1 MVSAGRLAGRL
12 GDLMRPASV
21 VSLVKD
27 GLDGAALTERKRCED
42 VDDLLRAESP
52 VRWLPGRPE
61 GDRRRASEE
70 LRRLAGTP
78 VLRLIVEETAQ
89 HMVADGVS
97 SDSGRDTSAMW
108 AAFERNGFPSRQGA
122 LYTAALSYGEAFMLA
137 LPGSAPSMD
146 GTAAV
151 LSMFSPKHLFVTW
164 GDKAEDEWPLYALRT
179 IPQPHGRAFR
189 LIDEEA
195 VHFLAEDESGRVDF
209 IESRPHG
216 LGVCPVIRYA
226 PSMDI
231 DGESI
236 GEPAKFKTVAQRHA
250 KTTHDRLLAQHHNSW
265 KVRTATGL
273 EEPGTTEEKDRQRA
287 ILEHDSLLT
296 GSEGVTF
303 GTLPETPLDG
313 LLKAEEADLQTLAA
327 VAQKPVWSL
336 SGGQLI
342 NLSADALAE
351 ARSTERLKLQSFQ
364 RALGQSN
371 ARALRISSFIE
382 GRMDDAA
389 DFGLHTN
396 WQDDEARSLSQAA
409 DALGKIASQ
418 LKVPPEL
425 LWDMIPG
432 VSPTTAAQWKAY
444 ADEHPNVEAVLASHL
459 SDQAG

>member
-1 MVSAGRLAGRL
+1 MIAV
-12 GDLMRPASV
+12 RPASIV
-21 VSLVKD
+21 ALIKDSLD
-27 GLDGAALTERKRCED
+27 AQAREEHDRCVD
-42 VDDLLRAESP
+42 VDTQLAAEAP
-52 VRWLPGRPE
+52 VRILPGHPE
-61 GDRRRASEE
+61 GDRKRNREE

-78 VLRLIVEETAQ
+78 TLRLIVEETAQ

-97 SDSGRDTSAMW
+97 SDSGRDTTSMW
-108 AAFERNGFPSRQGA
+108 GAFERNGFPSKQGG
-122 LYTAALSYGEAFMLA
+122 LYKAALAYGDAYMLA
-137 LPGSAPSMD
+137 LPGSAP
-146 GTAAV
+146 GVEGAAAA
-151 LSMFSPKHLFVTW
+151 LSMFSPKHLHVVW

-179 IPQPHGRAFR
+179 IQQPHGRAFR

-195 VHFLAEDESGRVDF
+195 VHFLAEDGSGRLEF
-209 IESRPHG
+209 IESRPHR
-216 LGVCPVIRYA
+216 LGVCPVVRFA
-226 PSMDI
+226 PSADI

-236 GEPAKFKTVAQRHA
+236 GEPQKFRVVAERHA

-273 EEPGTTEEKDRQRA
+273 EEPGSMEEKERQRSA
-287 ILEHDSLLT
+287 LEHSDLLT
-296 GSEGVTF
+296 GAEGVTF

-313 LLKAEEADLQTLAA
+313 LLKAEEADLNTLAA
-327 VAQKPVWSL
+327 VAQKPVWAL

-364 RALGQSN
+364 RALGQAN
-371 ARALRISSFIE
+371 AKALRLCSFIE

-418 LKVPPEL
+418 LKVPPAL

-432 VSPTTAAQWKAY
+432 VSPTTAAQWKKY
-444 ADEHPNVEAVLASHL
+444 ADEHPDLEETLAAHL
-459 SDQAG
+459 SDQGE